1 MIEIR
6 HQLKVS
12 VVIPAFNEE
21 EFIGNV
27 IHVAQEVEEVDG
39 VLVVDDGS
47 TDKTTELAKKY
58 GARVVSHKKNL
69 GKGYAMKTG
78 CERAEGDVLI
88 FLDADLMNINPQ
100 KIKSIIDTFKE
111 GYDFVKTKFNR
122 RGGRVTRLT
131 AKPLLG
137 HCFPEI
143 SKAFDQPLSG
153 QIGIKK
159 ELMERLDL
167 EVDMGVD
174 LGILIDV
181 WEMGAKM
188 KEVNFG
194 DLVHDE
200 KKLVDLEEM
209 AKAVSRVV
217 LDRASKYNRLEGA
230 IEVIKENEVY
240 K

>member
-1 MIEIR
+1 VIEIR
-6 HQLKVS
+6 QHLKVS

-21 EFIGNV
+21 KFINHV
-27 IHVAQEVEEVDG
+27 IRAAKKVEEVDE

-47 TDKTTELAKKY
+47 IDQTVGVAKQN

-69 GKGYAMKTG
+69 GKGFAMKTG
-78 CERAEGDVLI
+78 CEKADGDLLV
-88 FLDADLMNINPQ
+88 FLDADLLNVDSK
-100 KIKSIIDTFKE
+100 KIKRIIEPFKK

-137 HCFPEI
+137 HFFPRVEEE
-143 SKAFDQPLSG
+143 FEQPLSG

-159 ELMERLDL
+159 ELMKRLDL

-181 WEMGAKM
+181 CEMGAKTA
-188 KEVNFG
+188 EVHFG
-194 DLVHDE
+194 ELAHDE
-200 KKLVDLEEM
+200 RKLVDLEEM

-230 IEVIKENEVY
+230 IEDIRESEAHK
-240 K
+240 